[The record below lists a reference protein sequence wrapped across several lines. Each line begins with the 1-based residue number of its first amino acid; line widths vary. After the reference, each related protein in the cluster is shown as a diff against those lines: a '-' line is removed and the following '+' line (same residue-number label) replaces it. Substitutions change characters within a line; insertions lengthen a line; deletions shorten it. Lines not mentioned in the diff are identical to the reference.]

1 MSEPTPSEPTSSTPT
16 PGGKPNIFPA
26 LRYLDAPSAIAW
38 LSSAFGFQKH
48 FVLPDGQG
56 GISHAELRLGAG
68 VIMLGSA
75 RHDDLGT
82 RTPLEAKAVTQ
93 TIYVCV
99 GEREDVDTHY
109 ARAKAAGAHIIRE
122 IQDTSYNSREYTCK
136 DLEGNVWSF
145 GSYTPS

>member
-1 MSEPTPSEPTSSTPT
+1 MSEPTPGP
-16 PGGKPNIFPA
+16 KPAIIPA

-56 GISHAELRLGAG
+56 GISHAELRLGDAF
-68 VIMLGSA
+68 VMLGSA

-99 GEREDVDTHY
+99 GGRDAVDAHY
-109 ARAKAAGAHIIRE
+109 ARAKAGGAHIIRE
-122 IQDTSYNSREYTCK
+122 IADTSYDSREYTCK

-145 GSYTPS
+145 GSYLPS